1 MAAQRAGRSGMSV
14 VDRING
20 ERLVVLGWPRAILMQ
35 IAHPLIAAGVAD
47 HSTFRENAVAPIRR
61 LHGTVKAML
70 GLTFGTAEEQAR
82 VIAGIKEIHAR
93 VHGTLR
99 EDVGAYP
106 AGTPYSAEDPGLVL
120 WVHGTLIDTS
130 VLLYEAVVGTLST
143 AERNEYCRRSAGIAV
158 ALGADAAAVPR
169 EWDELTAYVRR
180 TISSPAIAVG
190 SDAHELR
197 RAILESPAARVGGP
211 VSRAARRLTIGLLP
225 QELREQYHLPFDA
238 RDRVRLDRLLRRLRR
253 IRACSPEWA
262 ARWGPARR

>member
-1 MAAQRAGRSGMSV
+1 MSV

-47 HSTFRENAVAPIRR
+47 HSTFRDDAVAPIRR

-70 GLTFGTAEEQAR
+70 GLTFGTAAEQAR

-106 AGTPYSAEDPGLVL
+106 AGTPYSAEDPDLVL

-130 VLLYEAVVGTLST
+130 VLLYEAVVGALSA
-143 AERNEYCRRSAGIAV
+143 AERDEYCRQSAAVAV
-158 ALGADAAAVPR
+158 ALGADLAAVPR
-169 EWDELTAYVRR
+169 EWDALTAYVRR
-180 TISSPAIAVG
+180 TISSPVIAVG
-190 SDAHELR
+190 PDAHKLR
-197 RAILESPAARVGGP
+197 RAILESPVARVGGP
-211 VSRAARRLTIGLLP
+211 MSRAARRLTIGLLP
-225 QELREQYHLPFDA
+225 QQVREQYHLPFDA
-238 RDRVRLDRLLRRLRR
+238 RDRARFDRLIRRLRR
-253 IRACSPEWA
+253 MRAWSPQWV